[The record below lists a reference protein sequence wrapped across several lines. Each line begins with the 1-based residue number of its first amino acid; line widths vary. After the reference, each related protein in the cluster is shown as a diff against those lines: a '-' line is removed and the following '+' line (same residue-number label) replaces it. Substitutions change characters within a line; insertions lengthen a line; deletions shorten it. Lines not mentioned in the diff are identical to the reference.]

1 MEKIRIYISST
12 TKDFGRVKQ
21 RLVRE
26 LNDYTFFDVYETPKE
41 ASPDS
46 VVHRCLKDVEECDI
60 YVGIFG
66 HCYGWVPDDERNP
79 HNLSMTELEYRKAEE
94 IGKKKLIFL
103 CELSGY
109 DASCMEQDEVKQRRI
124 NSLRHEL
131 EESNEFSVEMFL
143 YRNKH
148 DLVGTVLK
156 RVLASEAINE
166 ANVQTYDED
175 VSPYPGL
182 HSFSYEDRKFY
193 FGREHEISRAIGII
207 DDKDCNFFM
216 VCGPS
221 GSGKSSL
228 VEAGLLPALNP
239 TSNNEE
245 QPNWFA
251 TTRPAAHPTNPLTAL
266 AYKISDRLPG
276 RPLPDQLSEKW
287 TNDPSSFSTDL
298 ANLRRPLHIL
308 VIDQLE
314 ELFTNFEDMSVRR
327 AFVSAVTHASKSE
340 NPHTGKPL
348 TVLASV
354 RSDFKEACQSIPE
367 LIEVLSRTQYID
379 LFDLDSA
386 SIRKMIRSPANL
398 ANLNVDEVIDTLVA
412 ETSSNNGSLPLLATT
427 LRTLWQRKE
436 GNLLKQSTLQ
446 MLGGISGVISEH
458 ANNAYRDFE
467 KQFGPDEANRSFH
480 ELFSALVRV
489 NLDGL
494 PVRRVAN
501 ENEFRRTNAMKLAE
515 KFSDEKT
522 RLVYFSDSHDTKGRS
537 VEVVHEAIFS
547 SWTPLS
553 DWVNSRKKQEQDL
566 ARSRIRADDW
576 LKNDKEISRIDLVNI
591 HDAHRAMKLLG
602 KEPSQLDE
610 TTREYLFPKQYLIS
624 RLSETLDST
633 SISDRARIGTLLDQ
647 IDREWLGIGDD
658 RAGVGVDQYGMPN
671 GDTGYWETVKPGE
684 IQMEISPTR
693 KEKLLVPQEF
703 EVARYPVTQ
712 RQFKAFLTSESGYH
726 NEESW
731 PDLDFI
737 PDPFPFPEYGD
748 NRPVANVAWIEAKAY
763 CFWLTRE
770 MHSTGQLGREKVVRL
785 LTEQEW
791 QLASEAS
798 MDMEKTDHQRSWDYL
813 SAEYGLMAVGLGPNQ
828 KNAQASK
835 LDFSSCIWEW
845 CLNQYENFHNID
857 FDIEKTDMAVRG
869 GSFLIGKVKS
879 RERFRG
885 SLHVFG
891 RDVNIGFRVCIS
903 QALCT

>member
-1 MEKIRIYISST
+1 MKKIRIYISST

-21 RLVRE
+21 RLVHE

-41 ASPDS
+41 ASPDN
-46 VVHRCLKDVEECDI
+46 VVHRCLKDVEECDV

-66 HCYGWVPDDERNP
+66 HCYGWVPNDEERNP
-79 HNLSMTELEYRKAEE
+79 HNQSMTELEYRKAEE

-109 DASCMEQDEVKQRRI
+109 DASHMEQDELKQRKVNR
-124 NSLRHEL
+124 LRREL
-131 EESNEFSVEMFL
+131 EESNEFSAETFL

-148 DLVGTVLK
+148 DLVGTILK
-156 RVLASEAINE
+156 RVLAAEAVAE
-166 ANVQTYDED
+166 ANIRTYDEY
-175 VSPYPGL
+175 VPPYPGL
-182 HSFSYEDRKFY
+182 YSFSYEDRKFY
-193 FGREHEISRAIGII
+193 FGREHEISRAMGIL
-207 DDKDCNFFM
+207 DERDCNFFM

-245 QPNWFA
+245 QPTWFA
-251 TTRPAAHPTNPLTAL
+251 TTRPAAHPSNPLTAL

-287 TNDPSSFSTDL
+287 TNDPNSFVTDL
-298 ANLRRPLHIL
+298 ASLRLPIQVL

-314 ELFTNFEDMSVRR
+314 ELFTNFEDIGVRQ
-327 AFVSAVTHASKSE
+327 AFVSAVAHASKSE
-340 NPHTGKPL
+340 NPNTGKPL

-354 RSDFKEACQSIPE
+354 RSDYKEACQSIPE
-367 LIEVLSRTQYID
+367 LKEVLSRTHYID
-379 LFDLDSA
+379 LFELDSV
-386 SIRKMIRSPANL
+386 SVRKMIRSPADL
-398 ANLNVDEVIDTLVA
+398 ANLNVDEVIDSLVA

-436 GNLLKQSTLQ
+436 GNSLKKSTLQ
-446 MLGGISGVISEH
+446 ILGGISGVISEH

-467 KQFGPDEANRSFH
+467 KKFGPDEANRSFH
-480 ELFSALVRV
+480 ALFSALVRV

-494 PVRRVAN
+494 PVRRVAS
-501 ENEFRRTNAMKLAE
+501 ENEFRRSSAMKLAE
-515 KFSDEKT
+515 KFADEKT
-522 RLVYFSDSHDTKGRS
+522 RLIYFSDSADSKGRS

-566 ARSRIRADDW
+566 ARSRVSADDW
-576 LKNDKEISRIDLVNI
+576 LKNQKDISRIDLVNM
-591 HDAHRAMKLLG
+591 HDAHRAMRLLD

-610 TTREYLFPKQYLIS
+610 TTREYLFPKEYLVS
-624 RLSETLDST
+624 RLSETLDGT
-633 SISDRARIGTLLDQ
+633 SVSDRARIGTLLDQ
-647 IDREWLGIGDD
+647 IDREWLGVGDD
-658 RAGVGVDQYGMPN
+658 RAGVGVDQFGIPN
-671 GDTGYWETVKPGE
+671 GDAQYWVSVKPGE

-693 KEKLLVPQEF
+693 KERLIIPKEF
-703 EVARYPVTQ
+703 EVAKYPITQ
-712 RQFKAFLTSESGYH
+712 KQFKAFLNSKSGYY
-726 NEESW
+726 NEENW
-731 PDLDFI
+731 PDLDYI

-763 CFWLTRE
+763 CIWLTRE
-770 MHSTGQLGREKVVRL
+770 MHSVGQLDREKVVRL

-798 MDMEKTDHQRSWDYL
+798 MGTGKGDYQKTWDYL
-813 SAEYGLMAVGLGPNQ
+813 SAEFGLMAVGLGPKQENSL
-828 KNAQASK
+828 ASH

-845 CLNQYENFHNID
+845 CLNQYENYHNIE
-857 FDIEKTDMAVRG
+857 FDYEKTERAVRG

-891 RDVNIGFRVCIS
+891 RDVNIGFRVCI
-903 QALCT
+903 ARG